1 MTVTINHV
9 WGALAIS
16 ALLATSPACAQKA
29 YGPGASDTEIKLGQS
44 TPLSGPASAF
54 GAGAGR
60 AVVGYF
66 EMLNE
71 QGGINGRKI
80 NFTQLDNAYSA
91 PKAVEQSRKLVEDI
105 GVLAEVG
112 TIGTAPNVAIQKYLN
127 SKQVPQLFIT
137 AGGRRFND
145 PKNFPVDR
153 AALSGFRNR
162 RPGHRQI
169 PPEEPSPTPRSAC
182 CIRMTITERTI
193 SGDCAPGSATRPR
206 RSSLEVSYELADPT
220 IDSQIVQLKAAGID
234 TLVEQSSSKAAAQSI
249 RKVHELNWNPL
260 HIIGGSTA
268 SVETILK
275 PAGLDASKGLVT
287 TQFLKQPGDP
297 AWANDDEVKAYK
309 EFLKKYAPSV
319 NPDDY
324 SVLVAYM
331 NVHAVELVLKK
342 CGDQLTRENLIRQA
356 TSLHGERLP
365 MMLPGV
371 SISTKPDDY
380 AAFKTLRIAS
390 LRRSQLDICQAIRC
404 RPINIQTINPSG
416 ARQLLR
422 RRRLTLRERERQV
435 RESTIPTG
443 TTIGR
448 RRKSL
453 PKLRY
458 CRNLYPSL
466 PFDCLAPTYRVDS
479 GI

>member
-1 MTVTINHV
+1 VTRTINQI
-9 WGALAIS
+9 WGI
-16 ALLATSPACAQKA
+16 LATSMLLAAPPVHAQKA
-29 YGPGASDTEIKLGQS
+29 YGPGVSDTEIKLGQS

-60 AVVGYF
+60 AVVAYF
-66 EMLNE
+66 DLLNE

-91 PKAVEQSRKLVEDI
+91 PKAVEQSRKLVEDT

-145 PKNFPVDR
+145 PKTFPWTVPLYPDFETEGRVVAKYLLKNKPDAKIGVLYQNDDYGKDYLRGLR
-153 AALSGFRNR
+153 AGLGERA
-162 RPGHRQI
+162 PQI
-169 PPEEPSPTPRSAC
+169 V
-182 CIRMTITERTI
+182 
-193 SGDCAPGSATRPR
+193 
-206 RSSLEVSYELADPT
+206 LEASYELTDPT
-220 IDSQIVQLKAAGID
+220 IDSQVVQLKAAGID
-234 TLVEQSSSKAAAQSI
+234 TMVEQSSSKAAAQSI
-249 RKVHELNWNPL
+249 RKVHELDWHPL

-275 PAGLDASKGLVT
+275 PAGLEASKGLVT

-309 EFLKKYAPSV
+309 EFLKKYASSV

-365 MMLPGV
+365 MMLPGI
-371 SISTKPDDY
+371 SISTKSDDY
-380 AAFKTLRIAS
+380 AAFKTLRIAIFNGES
-390 LRRSQLDICQAIRC
+390 WGL
-404 RPINIQTINPSG
+404 SG
-416 ARQLLR
+416 DPLSA
-422 RRRLTLRERERQV
+422 E
-435 RESTIPTG
+435 
-443 TTIGR
+443 
-448 RRKSL
+448 
-453 PKLRY
+453 
-458 CRNLYPSL
+458 
-466 PFDCLAPTYRVDS
+466 
-479 GI
+479 

>member
-1 MTVTINHV
+1 MINTIHRDL
-9 WGALAIS
+9 GALAVVS
-16 ALLATSPACAQKA
+16 ALLAASPVWAQKA
-29 YGPGASDTEIKLGQS
+29 YDTGASDTEIKLGQS

-60 AVVGYF
+60 AVIGYF
-66 EMLNE
+66 KMLNE

-80 NFTQLDNAYSA
+80 SFTQLDNAYSA
-91 PKAVEQSRKLVEDI
+91 PKAIEQSRKLVEDI

-112 TIGTAPNVAIQKYLN
+112 TIGTVPNVAIQKFLN
-127 SKQVPQLFIT
+127 SNHVPQLFIT

-145 PKNFPVDR
+145 PKNFPWTVPLYPDFETEGRIVAKYLLKTKPNAKIGVLYQNDDYGKDYLKGLR
-153 AALSGFRNR
+153 AGLGGKAS
-162 RPGHRQI
+162 QI
-169 PPEEPSPTPRSAC
+169 V
-182 CIRMTITERTI
+182 
-193 SGDCAPGSATRPR
+193 
-206 RSSLEVSYELADPT
+206 LEASYELTDPT

-249 RKVHELNWNPL
+249 RKVHELNWHPL

-275 PAGLDASKGLVT
+275 PAGLEASKGLVT

-297 AWANDDEVKAYK
+297 AWADDGEVKAYK
-309 EFLKKYAPSV
+309 AFLAKYAPSA

-365 MMLPGV
+365 MMLPGI
-371 SISTKPDDY
+371 SIGTKPHDY
-380 AAFKTLRIAS
+380 TPFRTLRIATFDGTS
-390 LRRSQLDICQAIRC
+390 WTLTGD
-404 RPINIQTINPSG
+404 PIS
-416 ARQLLR
+416 A
-422 RRRLTLRERERQV
+422 E
-435 RESTIPTG
+435 
-443 TTIGR
+443 
-448 RRKSL
+448 
-453 PKLRY
+453 
-458 CRNLYPSL
+458 
-466 PFDCLAPTYRVDS
+466 
-479 GI
+479 

>member
-1 MTVTINHV
+1 LSRTVKGS
-9 WGALAIS
+9 WGALTLA
-16 ALLATSPACAQKA
+16 ALLAWPVHAQKA
-29 YGPGASDTEIKLGQS
+29 YSPGASDTEIKLGQS

-71 QGGINGRKI
+71 RGGISGRKI
-80 NFTQLDNAYSA
+80 SFTQFDNAYSA
-91 PKAVEQSRKLVEDI
+91 PKAVEQSRKLVEDV

-112 TIGTAPNVAIQKYLN
+112 TIGTVPNVAIQKYLN

-145 PKNFPVDR
+145 PKTFPWTVPLYPDFETEGHVIAKYILKTKPDTKIGVLYQNDDYGKDYLKGLR
-153 AALSGFRNR
+153 AGLGEKA
-162 RPGHRQI
+162 
-169 PPEEPSPTPRSAC
+169 
-182 CIRMTITERTI
+182 
-193 SGDCAPGSATRPR
+193 
-206 RSSLEVSYELADPT
+206 SLIVAEASYELADPT

-234 TLVEQSSSKAAAQSI
+234 TLIEQSSSKAAAQSI

-275 PAGLDASKGLVT
+275 PAGLNASKGLVT

-309 EFLKKYAPSV
+309 DFLKKYAPAA

-331 NVHAVELVLKK
+331 NVHAVTLALRK
-342 CGDQLTRENLIRQA
+342 CGDQLTRDNLIRQA

-365 MMLPGV
+365 MMLPGI
-371 SISTKPDDY
+371 SINAKPNDY
-380 AAFKTLRIAS
+380 APFKTLRIAVFDGTS
-390 LRRSQLDICQAIRC
+390 WTL
-404 RPINIQTINPSG
+404 SG
-416 ARQLLR
+416 DPLSA
-422 RRRLTLRERERQV
+422 E
-435 RESTIPTG
+435 
-443 TTIGR
+443 
-448 RRKSL
+448 
-453 PKLRY
+453 
-458 CRNLYPSL
+458 
-466 PFDCLAPTYRVDS
+466 
-479 GI
+479 

>member
-1 MTVTINHV
+1 LNSSICGIVGII
-9 WGALAIS
+9 AAS
-16 ALLATSPACAQKA
+16 AVLTSTPAHAQKV

-66 EMLNE
+66 QMVNE
-71 QGGINGRKI
+71 RGGINGRKI

-91 PKAVEQSRKLVEDI
+91 PKAVEQTRKLVEDT

-112 TIGTAPNVAIQKYLN
+112 TIGTAPNVAIQKFLN

-145 PKNFPVDR
+145 PKNFPWTVPLYPDFETEGR
-153 AALSGFRNR
+153 VVAKYLLKTKPDAKIGVLYQNDDYGKDYLR
-162 RPGHRQI
+162 GLKVGLGDKAKQI
-169 PPEEPSPTPRSAC
+169 V
-182 CIRMTITERTI
+182 
-193 SGDCAPGSATRPR
+193 
-206 RSSLEVSYELADPT
+206 LEASYELADPT
-220 IDSQIVQLKAAGID
+220 IDSQIVSLKASGID

-249 RKVHELNWNPL
+249 RKVHELNWTPV

-275 PAGLDASKGLVT
+275 PAGLEASKGLVT
-287 TQFLKQPGDP
+287 TQFLKQPGDT
-297 AWANDDEVKAYK
+297 AWANDQEVKEYK

-342 CGDQLTRENLIRQA
+342 CGDELTRENLIRQA

-365 MMLPGV
+365 MMLPGI

-380 AAFKTLRIAS
+380 GAFKTLRMAIFDGESWS
-390 LRRSQLDICQAIRC
+390 LVGDPMSA
-404 RPINIQTINPSG
+404 
-416 ARQLLR
+416 
-422 RRRLTLRERERQV
+422 E
-435 RESTIPTG
+435 
-443 TTIGR
+443 
-448 RRKSL
+448 
-453 PKLRY
+453 
-458 CRNLYPSL
+458 
-466 PFDCLAPTYRVDS
+466 
-479 GI
+479 

>member
-1 MTVTINHV
+1 VTVACNHV
-9 WGALAIS
+9 WYALALS
-16 ALLATSPACAQKA
+16 ALLTVSPAYGQKA
-29 YGPGASDTEIKLGQS
+29 YSPGASDTEIKLGQS

-80 NFTQLDNAYSA
+80 SFTQLDNAYSA
-91 PKAVEQSRKLVEDI
+91 PKAVEQSRKLVDDVGI
-105 GVLAEVG
+105 LAEVG
-112 TIGTAPNVAIQKYLN
+112 TIGTVPNVAIQKYLN

-145 PKNFPVDR
+145 PKTFPWTVPLYPDFETEGRVVAKYILKTKPDAKIGVLYQNDDYGKDYLKGLR
-153 AALSGFRNR
+153 AGLGEKA
-162 RPGHRQI
+162 
-169 PPEEPSPTPRSAC
+169 
-182 CIRMTITERTI
+182 
-193 SGDCAPGSATRPR
+193 
-206 RSSLEVSYELADPT
+206 SLIVAEASYELADPT
-220 IDSQIVQLKAAGID
+220 IDSQIVQLKTAGID
-234 TLVEQSSSKAAAQSI
+234 TLIEQSSSKAAAQSI

-297 AWANDDEVKAYK
+297 AWVDDEEVKAYK
-309 EFLKKYAPSV
+309 EFLKKYAPSA

-331 NVHAVELVLKK
+331 NVHAVTLALRK
-342 CGDQLTRENLIRQA
+342 CGDQLTRDNLIHQA

-365 MMLPGV
+365 MMLPGI

-380 AAFKTLRIAS
+380 TPFKALRIATFNGTS
-390 LRRSQLDICQAIRC
+390 W
-404 RPINIQTINPSG
+404 T
-416 ARQLLR
+416 
-422 RRRLTLRERERQV
+422 LTGDPLSAE
-435 RESTIPTG
+435 
-443 TTIGR
+443 
-448 RRKSL
+448 
-453 PKLRY
+453 
-458 CRNLYPSL
+458 
-466 PFDCLAPTYRVDS
+466 
-479 GI
+479 

>member
-1 MTVTINHV
+1 MKSGFSGVLCFIAV
-9 WGALAIS
+9 SAALVS
-16 ALLATSPACAQKA
+16 TPVRAQKA

-66 EMLNE
+66 QMLNE

-91 PKAVEQSRKLVEDI
+91 PKAIEQSRKLVEDT

-112 TIGTAPNVAIQKYLN
+112 TIGTAPNVAIQKFLN

-145 PKNFPVDR
+145 PKNFPWTVPLYPDFETEGR
-153 AALSGFRNR
+153 VVAKYLLKNKPNAKIGVLYQNDDYGKDYLR
-162 RPGHRQI
+162 GLKAGLGEKAKQI
-169 PPEEPSPTPRSAC
+169 V
-182 CIRMTITERTI
+182 
-193 SGDCAPGSATRPR
+193 
-206 RSSLEVSYELADPT
+206 LEASYELADPT
-220 IDSQIVQLKAAGID
+220 IDSQIVSLKASGID

-249 RKVHELNWNPL
+249 RKVHELNWTPL

-268 SVETILK
+268 SVDTILK

-297 AWANDDEVKAYK
+297 AWANDQEVKEYK
-309 EFLKKYAPSV
+309 NFLRKYAPSV

-342 CGDQLTRENLIRQA
+342 CGDELTRENLIRQA

-365 MMLPGV
+365 MMLPGI

-380 AAFKTLRIAS
+380 GAFKTLRIAVFDGESWS
-390 LRRSQLDICQAIRC
+390 L
-404 RPINIQTINPSG
+404 
-416 ARQLLR
+416 
-422 RRRLTLRERERQV
+422 
-435 RESTIPTG
+435 TG
-443 TTIGR
+443 DPL
-448 RRKSL
+448 SA
-453 PKLRY
+453 
-458 CRNLYPSL
+458 
-466 PFDCLAPTYRVDS
+466 D
-479 GI
+479 

>member
-1 MTVTINHV
+1 VARTINQI
-9 WGALAIS
+9 WGV
-16 ALLATSPACAQKA
+16 LATSMLLAASPVHAQKT
-29 YGPGASDTEIKLGQS
+29 YGPGVSDTEIKLGQS

-60 AVVGYF
+60 AVVAYF
-66 EMLNE
+66 DLLNE

-91 PKAVEQSRKLVEDI
+91 PKAVEQSRKLVEDT

-145 PKNFPVDR
+145 PKNFPWTVPLYPDFETEGRVVAKYLLKSKPDAKIGVLYQNDDYGKDYVRGLR
-153 AALSGFRNR
+153 AGLGEKAS
-162 RPGHRQI
+162 QI
-169 PPEEPSPTPRSAC
+169 V
-182 CIRMTITERTI
+182 
-193 SGDCAPGSATRPR
+193 
-206 RSSLEVSYELADPT
+206 LEASYELTDPT
-220 IDSQIVQLKAAGID
+220 IDSQVVQLKAAGID
-234 TLVEQSSSKAAAQSI
+234 TMVEQSSSKAAAQSI
-249 RKVHELNWNPL
+249 RKVHELDWHPL

-275 PAGLDASKGLVT
+275 PAGLEASKGLVT

-309 EFLKKYAPSV
+309 EFLKKYASSV
-319 NPDDY
+319 NSDDY

-365 MMLPGV
+365 MMLPGI
-371 SISTKPDDY
+371 SISTRSDDY
-380 AAFKTLRIAS
+380 AAFKTLRIAIFNGES
-390 LRRSQLDICQAIRC
+390 WGL
-404 RPINIQTINPSG
+404 SG
-416 ARQLLR
+416 DPLSA
-422 RRRLTLRERERQV
+422 E
-435 RESTIPTG
+435 
-443 TTIGR
+443 
-448 RRKSL
+448 
-453 PKLRY
+453 
-458 CRNLYPSL
+458 
-466 PFDCLAPTYRVDS
+466 
-479 GI
+479 

>member
-1 MTVTINHV
+1 VTLARNRV
-9 WGALAIS
+9 RGALALS
-16 ALLATSPACAQKA
+16 ALLIASPVWAQKD
-29 YGPGASDTEIKLGQS
+29 YSPGASDTEIKLGQS

-66 EMLNE
+66 DMLNE

-80 NFTQLDNAYSA
+80 SFTQLDNAYSA
-91 PKAVEQSRKLVEDI
+91 PKAVEQSRKLVDDI

-112 TIGTAPNVAIQKYLN
+112 TIGTAPNVAIQKFLN
-127 SKQVPQLFIT
+127 SKHVPQLFIT
-137 AGGRRFND
+137 AGGRRFNNPAD
-145 PKNFPVDR
+145 FPWTVPLYPDFETEGRVVAKYLLKNKPDARIGVLYQNDDYGKDYLRGLR
-153 AALSGFRNR
+153 AGLGEKAS
-162 RPGHRQI
+162 QI
-169 PPEEPSPTPRSAC
+169 V
-182 CIRMTITERTI
+182 
-193 SGDCAPGSATRPR
+193 
-206 RSSLEVSYELADPT
+206 LEASYELADPT
-220 IDSQIVQLKAAGID
+220 IDSQIVQLKTAGID

-249 RKVHELNWNPL
+249 RKVHELGWNPL

-268 SVETILK
+268 SVDTILK

-287 TQFLKQPGDP
+287 TQFLTQPGDP

-309 EFLKKYAPSV
+309 DFLKKYASSV

-365 MMLPGV
+365 MMLPGI

-380 AAFKTLRIAS
+380 AAFKTLRIAVFDGTS
-390 LRRSQLDICQAIRC
+390 WNLQGD
-404 RPINIQTINPSG
+404 PIS
-416 ARQLLR
+416 A
-422 RRRLTLRERERQV
+422 E
-435 RESTIPTG
+435 
-443 TTIGR
+443 
-448 RRKSL
+448 
-453 PKLRY
+453 
-458 CRNLYPSL
+458 
-466 PFDCLAPTYRVDS
+466 
-479 GI
+479 

>member
-1 MTVTINHV
+1 VTLACNRF
-9 WGALAIS
+9 WGALALS
-16 ALLATSPACAQKA
+16 TLLTASPVWAQKA
-29 YGPGASDTEIKLGQS
+29 YSPGASDTEIKLGQS

-60 AVVGYF
+60 TVVGYF

-80 NFTQLDNAYSA
+80 SFTQLDNAYSA
-91 PKAVEQSRKLVEDI
+91 PKAVEQSRRLVEDT

-127 SKQVPQLFIT
+127 SKKVPQLFIT

-145 PKNFPVDR
+145 PRDFPWTVPLYPDFDTEGRIIAKYLLKNKPDAKIGVLYQNDDYGKDYLRGLR
-153 AALSGFRNR
+153 AGLGEKAS
-162 RPGHRQI
+162 QI
-169 PPEEPSPTPRSAC
+169 V
-182 CIRMTITERTI
+182 
-193 SGDCAPGSATRPR
+193 
-206 RSSLEVSYELADPT
+206 LEVSYELADPT
-220 IDSQIVQLKAAGID
+220 IDSQIVQLKSAGID
-234 TLVEQSSSKAAAQSI
+234 TLIEQSSSKAAAQSI

-275 PAGLDASKGLVT
+275 PAGLEASKGLVT

-297 AWANDDEVKAYK
+297 AWANDDEVRTYR

-319 NPDDY
+319 NPHDY

-342 CGDQLTRENLIRQA
+342 CGDQLTRDNLIHQA

-365 MMLPGV
+365 MMLPGT

-380 AAFKTLRIAS
+380 AAFKTLRIAIFDGAS
-390 LRRSQLDICQAIRC
+390 WNL
-404 RPINIQTINPSG
+404 SG
-416 ARQLLR
+416 DPL
-422 RRRLTLRERERQV
+422 
-435 RESTIPTG
+435 STE
-443 TTIGR
+443 
-448 RRKSL
+448 
-453 PKLRY
+453 
-458 CRNLYPSL
+458 
-466 PFDCLAPTYRVDS
+466 
-479 GI
+479 